1 MHPRTRRSQAGFTL
15 TEVMVAF
22 GILTLGG
29 LSSLH
34 LLGVMSKSNG
44 HVSAEA
50 TLWRWPPASPLRFS
64 TRLYLPTGP
73 VAPDPGLVAG
83 VYTAPVFGSAITTVG
98 NFYIDGAVASGPP
111 APGEVAGVLSV
122 SYEVVTYTPA
132 FGNGNPGGVDVLI
145 TVDNPTVG
153 GETTA
158 QELGRLMRPVR
169 IAIVRTST
177 HPRTSRWEAPDDGN
191 PWSSRDA
198 ASP

>member
-1 MHPRTRRSQAGFTL
+1 
-15 TEVMVAF
+15 MVAF

-44 HVSAEA
+44 HVSAEIDALALA
-50 TLWRWPPASPLRFS
+50 TRIASEIENAP
-64 TRLYLPTGP
+64 YLPTGP
-73 VAPDPGLVAG
+73 VAPDPGFVAG

-98 NFYIDGAVASGPP
+98 NFYIDGAVVFGPP

-145 TVDNPTVG
+145 TVDNPTVRTR
-153 GETTA
+153 ETTA

-169 IAIVRTST
+169 IAIRKDFNAST
-177 HPRTSRWEAPDDGN
+177 NVAVGGPGRW
-191 PWSSRDA
+191 
-198 ASP
+198 

>member
-1 MHPRTRRSQAGFTL
+1 MHRRTRRSQAGFTL

-44 HVSAEA
+44 HVSAETDALALA
-50 TLWRWPPASPLRFS
+50 TRIASEIENAP
-64 TRLYLPTGP
+64 YLPTGP
-73 VAPDPGLVAG
+73 VAPDPGLAPG
-83 VYTAPVFGSAITTVG
+83 FVYTAPVFGSAITTVG

-111 APGEVAGVLSV
+111 APGEVAGVLNV
-122 SYEVVTYTPA
+122 SYEVVAFTPA

-145 TVDNPTVG
+145 TVDNPTVRTR
-153 GETTA
+153 ETTS

-169 IAIVRTST
+169 IAIRKDFNAST
-177 HPRTSRWEAPDDGN
+177 NVAVGGPGRW
-191 PWSSRDA
+191 
-198 ASP
+198 